1 MNTVSSA
8 RRMQGVKTMVQ
19 RINGLLSCLAGLCLM
34 GMVVLACSNMV
45 LRFFGHPVKGTFEL
59 MGFLGAMV
67 AALALAGTQAAK
79 GHIVISIFQDRFP
92 SRMRRGLDM
101 LTSLVCLIFFGLVA
115 WQTWDLAWSLRAFE
129 EVSET
134 LHIIYY
140 PFVLVVFLGV
150 LALVLQI
157 FLELILLVTGG
168 KEEGA
173 S

>member
-1 MNTVSSA
+1 MNTVTRTS
-8 RRMQGVKTMVQ
+8 MMHMVKTMVQ
-19 RINGLLSCLAGLCLM
+19 WTNNILSCLAGLCLM
-34 GMVVLACSNMV
+34 GMVFLACSNMV

-67 AALALAGTQAAK
+67 AALALAPTQAGK
-79 GHIVISIFQDRFP
+79 GHIVISMLQDRFP
-92 SRMRRGLDM
+92 AWMRFGLDVV
-101 LTSLVCLIFFGLVA
+101 TSMICLVFFGLVA
-115 WQTWDLAWSLRAFE
+115 WQTWDLAWSLREFE

-150 LALVLQI
+150 GALVMQI
-157 FLELILLVTGG
+157 LLELMLLVGDRNQG
-168 KEEGA
+168 GA